1 MVSNTFLCARPKN
14 LVLHTKKNTINGVFI
29 ASLLMN
35 NILFSFKFPTA
46 ELRDYEIIRIFFK
59 FVIDF

>member
-1 MVSNTFLCARPKN
+1 MGF
-14 LVLHTKKNTINGVFI
+14 FI
-29 ASLLMN
+29 ASVLMN

-46 ELRDYEIIRIFFK
+46 ELRDYEIIRFFFK